1 MVLGSVA
8 REHHGKASGANTT
21 VREIGGA
28 LGIAVLSSVFLRY
41 GSDHGGPEQFVDGL
55 RPAVWTGVAVVLAGA
70 LCALAIPR
78 PARRTAPDPA
88 APAQDR
94 TPTPA

>member
-1 MVLGSVA
+1 M
-8 REHHGKASGANTT
+8 
-21 VREIGGA
+21 
-28 LGIAVLSSVFLRY
+28 
-41 GSDHGGPEQFVDGL
+41 
-55 RPAVWTGVAVVLAGA
+55 WTGVAVVLAGA

-94 TPTPA
+94 TSTPA